1 MRVAVISVTRKGNLI
16 SRKIAENISADCD
29 RYVYEKI
36 PDKGAEAYGS
46 MRKITEQCF
55 AVYDGIVFVCACGIA
70 VRMIAPYVA
79 SKLSDPAV
87 IAVDEGGRFAV
98 SLLSGHIGK
107 ANALTERIAEII
119 GATAVITTAT
129 DVGGKFSPDSFA
141 VANNLHIC
149 EYELA
154 KLIAAEIID
163 GGSIGFYSDFE
174 CKNVPDF
181 SRNGKLGICISHST
195 GKAPFE
201 QTLHLVPRNVVVGVG
216 CRKNT
221 DTADFERF
229 VISQLEANGLSIHC
243 VSQIGTIDLKKDER
257 AILSF
262 AEKYEIPLNF
272 YSSEQLANVK
282 GEFDSS
288 DFVAKITGVDNV
300 CERSAMMCGKRL
312 TVKKQAMNGMTFAAA
327 EMPIDIDFDRRVL

>member
-1 MRVAVISVTRKGNLI
+1 MKVAIISVTRNGNLI
-16 SRKIAENISADCD
+16 SRKIAENISADCE

-36 PDKGAEAYGS
+36 PDKDAATYGS
-46 MRKITEQCF
+46 MRKITERCF
-55 AVYDGIVFVCACGIA
+55 ALYDGIIFVCACGIA
-70 VRMIAPYVA
+70 VRMIAPYVV

-87 IAVDEGGRFAV
+87 IVIDEVGKFAV

-107 ANALTERIAEII
+107 ANALTEKIAEII

-129 DVGGKFSPDSFA
+129 DVGGRFSPDSFA
-141 VANNLHIC
+141 VANHLYIC

-154 KLIAAEIID
+154 KLIAAEIVD
-163 GGSIGFYSDFE
+163 GEKIGFYSDFE
-174 CKNVPDF
+174 CKNTPDF
-181 SRNGKLGICISHST
+181 DRKGKLGICISHSVK
-195 GKAPFE
+195 KAPFE
-201 QTLHLVPRNVVVGVG
+201 QTLHLVPRNITIGVG
-216 CRKNT
+216 CKKNT
-221 DTADFERF
+221 DAADFEQF

-243 VSQIGTIDLKKDER
+243 VSQIATIDLKKNER

-272 YSSEQLANVK
+272 YSSEQLMNVK
-282 GEFDSS
+282 GEFSSS

-300 CERSAMMCGKRL
+300 CERSAMMCGTRL

-327 EMPIDIDFDRRVL
+327 EMPIDIDFDRQVL